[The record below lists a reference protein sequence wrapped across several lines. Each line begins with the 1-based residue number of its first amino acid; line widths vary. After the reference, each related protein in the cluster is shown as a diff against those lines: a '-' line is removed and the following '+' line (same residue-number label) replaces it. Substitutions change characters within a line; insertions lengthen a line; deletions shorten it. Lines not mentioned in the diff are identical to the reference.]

1 MKSKSL
7 KALNNYKFY
16 IIVGPLFKVIEVI
29 FELCIPFIVK
39 DIINY
44 GIENNDTFFIIT
56 RCILMISLGILG
68 FCSTLICQYLASI
81 ASQGYGT
88 KLRDEIFIQSNKLDL
103 SSINRFSKGYIQTLI
118 TNDSIYM
125 QNALAVGIR
134 LLIRAPILVIGA
146 MICSFIID
154 YIVGFI
160 FLGLTFLISIILFF
174 VIRYTSK
181 KYTLIQK
188 NLDFL
193 SNKVSDNLKGNRV
206 IRAFN
211 QEDKEINIFKDETRK
226 YKKKAVNVEIFNSL
240 INPLSFAIINV
251 GIVLILY
258 FTAGNFGFLTLDSG
272 EIIALINY
280 LNQILTALLVVSN
293 LVIIFNKAYA
303 SKKRID
309 EFLNCTNQIVNGNN
323 SCIDIDKHCLELNEV
338 SFSFNGEEKRVLKN
352 VSFKLDLSSS
362 LGIIGGTGSGK
373 STLLNLINRIYD
385 NSSGEILYFGKSLKS
400 YDINFLKN
408 SISYAGQKP
417 TLYKGSIKSNLLIG
431 KPDASDEEIIQALK
445 DADAYSFVKKYE
457 DGINHEVLEN
467 GSNFS
472 GGQKQRLSLA
482 RALIKPCKL
491 LVLDDCFSA
500 LDFITENKIKNNI
513 YNLQKNRGFA
523 LIIVSQR
530 ISSIRDMNNIIL
542 LDKGRVVDSGNND
555 ELLNKSELY
564 NQINDIQGGN
574 I

>member
-1 MKSKSL
+1 
-7 KALNNYKFY
+7 
-16 IIVGPLFKVIEVI
+16 
-29 FELCIPFIVK
+29 
-39 DIINY
+39 
-44 GIENNDTFFIIT
+44 
-56 RCILMISLGILG
+56 MISLGILG

-226 YKKKAVNVEIFNSL
+226 YKKKAVHVEIFNSL

-258 FTAGNFGFLTLDSG
+258 FTAGNFGFLSLDSG

-445 DADAYSFVKKYE
+445 DADAYSFVKKYK

>member
-7 KALNNYKFY
+7 NALKSYKFY
-16 IIVGPLFKVIEVI
+16 MIVGPLFKVIEVI
-29 FELCIPFIVK
+29 FELCIPFVVK

-44 GIENNDTFFIIT
+44 GIQNNDTFFIVT

-68 FCSTLICQYLASI
+68 FCSTLICQYFASI

-88 KLRDEIFIQSNKLDL
+88 KLRDEIFTQSHNLDVSNINK
-103 SSINRFSKGYIQTLI
+103 FSKGYIQTLV

-134 LLIRAPILVIGA
+134 LLIRAPILVLGA

-154 YIVGFI
+154 YIVGII
-160 FLGLTFLISIILFF
+160 FLVLTLIISIILFF
-174 VIRYTSK
+174 IIRYTSK
-181 KYTLIQK
+181 KYTQIQK

-211 QEDKEINIFKDETRK
+211 EEDRQIDIFKDETNK
-226 YKKKAVNVEIFNSL
+226 YKKKAVHVEIFNSF
-240 INPLSFAIINV
+240 INPLSFAIINI

-258 FTAGNFGFLTLDSG
+258 FTAGNFGFLSLDSG
-272 EIIALINY
+272 DIIALINY

-309 EFLNCTNQIVNGNN
+309 EFLDCSN
-323 SCIDIDKHCLELNEV
+323 DIISGIKKSLDKSDTCLMLEEV

-352 VSFKLDLSSS
+352 ISFKLKLNES

-373 STLLNLINRIYD
+373 STLLNLISRIYD
-385 NSSGEILYFGKSLKS
+385 RSSGNILYFGKDIKD
-400 YDINFLKN
+400 YDIQYLKN
-408 SISYAGQKP
+408 SISYAGQKS

-431 KPDASDEEIIQALK
+431 NANATDEEIIRALK
-445 DADAYSFVKKYE
+445 AADAYSFIEKYE

-491 LVLDDCFSA
+491 LILDDCFSA

-513 YNLQKNRGFA
+513 YKLQKEMGFA

-530 ISSIRDMNNIIL
+530 VSSIRDLDNIIL
-542 LDKGRVVDSGNND
+542 LDKGHVVDFGNND
-555 ELLNKSELY
+555 ELLNSSELY
-564 NQINDIQGGN
+564 NQITNIQGGN

>member
-1 MKSKSL
+1 M
-7 KALNNYKFY
+7 
-16 IIVGPLFKVIEVI
+16 
-29 FELCIPFIVK
+29 
-39 DIINY
+39 
-44 GIENNDTFFIIT
+44 
-56 RCILMISLGILG
+56 
-68 FCSTLICQYLASI
+68 
-81 ASQGYGT
+81 
-88 KLRDEIFIQSNKLDL
+88 
-103 SSINRFSKGYIQTLI
+103 
-118 TNDSIYM
+118 
-125 QNALAVGIR
+125 
-134 LLIRAPILVIGA
+134 
-146 MICSFIID
+146 
-154 YIVGFI
+154 
-160 FLGLTFLISIILFF
+160 
-174 VIRYTSK
+174 
-181 KYTLIQK
+181 
-188 NLDFL
+188 
-193 SNKVSDNLKGNRV
+193 
-206 IRAFN
+206 
-211 QEDKEINIFKDETRK
+211 
-226 YKKKAVNVEIFNSL
+226 
-240 INPLSFAIINV
+240 
-251 GIVLILY
+251 
-258 FTAGNFGFLTLDSG
+258 
-272 EIIALINY
+272 
-280 LNQILTALLVVSN
+280 
-293 LVIIFNKAYA
+293 
-303 SKKRID
+303 
-309 EFLNCTNQIVNGNN
+309 
-323 SCIDIDKHCLELNEV
+323 LNEV

-500 LDFITENKIKNNI
+500 LDFITESKIKNNI

>member
-1 MKSKSL
+1 
-7 KALNNYKFY
+7 
-16 IIVGPLFKVIEVI
+16 
-29 FELCIPFIVK
+29 
-39 DIINY
+39 
-44 GIENNDTFFIIT
+44 
-56 RCILMISLGILG
+56 MISLGILG

-154 YIVGFI
+154 YIVGFV
-160 FLGLTFLISIILFF
+160 FLGLTLLISIILFF

-193 SNKVSDNLKGNRV
+193 SDKVGYNLKGNRV

-226 YKKKAVNVEIFNSL
+226 YKKKAVHVEIFNSL

-258 FTAGNFGFLTLDSG
+258 FTAGNFGFLSLDSG

-309 EFLNCTNQIVNGNN
+309 EFLNCTNQLVNGNN

-352 VSFKLDLSSS
+352 VSFKLDLNSS

-385 NSSGEILYFGKSLKS
+385 NSFGEILYFGKSLKS

-513 YNLQKNRGFA
+513 HNLQKNRGFA

-530 ISSIRDMNNIIL
+530 LSSIRDMNNIIL
-542 LDKGRVVDSGNND
+542 LDKGRVVDSGKND